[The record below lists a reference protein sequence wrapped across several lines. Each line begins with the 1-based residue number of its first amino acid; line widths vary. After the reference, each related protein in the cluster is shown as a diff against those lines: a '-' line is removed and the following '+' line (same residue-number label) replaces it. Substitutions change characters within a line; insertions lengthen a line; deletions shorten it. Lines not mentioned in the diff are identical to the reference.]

1 MAYIKQRAKS
11 DGTFSHTVMWRG
23 PEDQDGKRKQE
34 SEVFDDEKA
43 AERFR
48 DLVNGHGQRWPPGW
62 VRGHGFVKD
71 VREPDELFEPFALH
85 YVDQLTGVQGD
96 TKAEYRKL
104 VHQKLSPWFRNYSM
118 REGEGGLTSDLIRTW
133 VNDLEAGRPAPH
145 DAEGSRRRKLSPKTI
160 RNVHGLLSGICQS
173 AVERNPPLRTKNPCA
188 GTRLP
193 RKDDGVEDEMVFLER
208 DEWAL
213 LRTHLVDQ
221 DARELADTLAETG
234 ARWGE
239 ITALQ
244 PRDLVRRNGRPAIR
258 IQRAWKRDEDGAA
271 YLGAPKTVKA
281 RRTLVITSNLDQMLR
296 RRAKGITPDDL
307 LFQGPKGGRWD
318 TWTFRSLRWHPA
330 IEGARTEGLTKA
342 PRVHDLRHSHASW
355 LIAAKVPLPAIQGR
369 LGHESITTTVDRYGH
384 LLDALDDE
392 VVAAVDWAMNP
403 NAPLRAPA
411 LAA

>member
-1 MAYIKQRAKS
+1 MAYIKDRAKS
-11 DGTFSHTVMWRG
+11 DGTVSYTVMWRAG
-23 PEDQDGKRKQE
+23 GVRGGKQE
-34 SEVFDDEKA
+34 SEVFDNETA
-43 AERFR
+43 AGRFR
-48 DLVNGHGQRWPPGW
+48 DLVNGHGQEWPPGW
-62 VRGHGFVKD
+62 VRGRGFAED
-71 VREPDELFEPFALH
+71 VRDAGEMFEPFALH

-104 VHQKLSPWFRNYSM
+104 IHQKLSPWFRSYSM
-118 REGEGGLTSDLIRTW
+118 RDGEGGLNPDLIRAW
-133 VNDLEAGRPAPH
+133 VNDLEAGRRAPH
-145 DAEGSRRRKLSPKTI
+145 DAEGTRRRKLSPKTI

-173 AVERNPPLRTKNPCA
+173 SVERTPPLRTKNPCA

-213 LRTHLVDQ
+213 LRSHLVDQ
-221 DARELADTLAETG
+221 DARELADALAETG

-239 ITALQ
+239 VTALQ

-258 IQRAWKRDEDGAA
+258 IQRAWKRDEDGVG

-281 RRTLVITSNLDQMLR
+281 RRTLVITNNLDQMLR
-296 RRAKGITPDDL
+296 RRAKGISATDL
-307 LFQGPKGGRWD
+307 LFEGPKGGRWD

-330 IEGARTEGLTKA
+330 IEGARAEGLTKA

-403 NAPLRAPA
+403 DAPLPVTS

>member
-11 DGTFSHTVMWRG
+11 DGTASHTVMWRAG
-23 PEDQDGKRKQE
+23 GARGGKQE
-34 SEVFDDEKA
+34 SEVFDDSTA

-48 DLVNGHGQRWPPGW
+48 DLVNGHGQQWPPGW
-62 VRGHGFVKD
+62 VRGRGFAED
-71 VREPDELFEPFALH
+71 VREAGEMFEPFALN

-104 VHQKLSPWFRNYSM
+104 VHQKLSPWFRSYSM
-118 REGEGGLTSDLIRTW
+118 REGEGGLTPDLIRTW
-133 VNDLEAGRPAPH
+133 VNDLEAGRRAPH
-145 DAEGSRRRKLSPKTI
+145 DEEGTRRRKLSPKTI
-160 RNVHGLLSGICQS
+160 RNVHGLLFGICQS
-173 AVERNPPLRTKNPCA
+173 SVERTPPLRTKNPCA

-213 LRTHLVDQ
+213 LRSHLVDQ
-221 DARELADTLAETG
+221 DARDLADALAETG

-258 IQRAWKRDEDGAA
+258 IQRAWKRDEDGAG
-271 YLGAPKTVKA
+271 YLGAPKTKKA

-296 RRAKGITPDDL
+296 RRAKGISPNDL
-307 LFQGPKGGRWD
+307 LFEGPKAGRWD

-330 IEGARTEGLTKA
+330 IEGARADGLTKA

-403 NAPLRAPA
+403 NAPLPRTS